1 MRSAWSETG
10 AMGFPL
16 MRTIP
21 PLGTNES
28 DVLDFKATVKAKDG
42 GTKSADR
49 FELAKDVSALAN
61 TLGGTVLVGACG
73 GSTLSAL
80 RGFDDSEATWIGRE
94 YEEAA
99 RDRCEPAPSFSVE
112 LIVHEGKTLVA
123 VHVLPSPF
131 PVSVRVRAD
140 KDDGYG
146 DSAWVFFHR
155 VASQTKP
162 MTPQVAAMMTTEIRR
177 IAILLRSIPANDP
190 VDVALRT
197 EGDGRQDFHGCRL
210 GVVEEMENRVTFIRA
225 PGQLDGRLHSVPLDH
240 VRTAFKRHDGRWIV
254 DVDHFHQARSRY

>member
-1 MRSAWSETG
+1 MA
-10 AMGFPL
+10 FPL
-16 MRTIP
+16 TRTVPAI
-21 PLGTNES
+21 GTIET

-42 GTKSADR
+42 KSADR

-61 TLGGTVLVGACG
+61 TLGGTVLIGACG
-73 GSTLSAL
+73 GSILSAL
-80 RGFDDSEATWIGRE
+80 RGFDENEARWIGRE

-99 RDRCEPAPSFSVE
+99 RDRCEPSPSFSVE
-112 LIVHEGKTLVA
+112 PIAHDGKVLVA

-131 PVSVRVRAD
+131 PVSVRVRGDA
-140 KDDGYG
+140 DDGYG

-162 MTPQVAAMMTTEIRR
+162 MTPQVAAMMTTEVRR
-177 IAILLRSIPANDP
+177 IAILLRSIPPHDP

-197 EGDGRQDFHGCRL
+197 KGDGRQDFHDCRL
-210 GVVEEMENRVTFIRA
+210 GLVVEMENRVTFFRD
-225 PGQLDGRLHSVPLDH
+225 PGRPDGRLYSVPLDH

-254 DVDHFHQARSRY
+254 DVDHFNQAQRP